1 MIYIGYRIEDDVVYK
16 ILNGDKFKLVS
27 YFSDSTWHN
36 TGRVSITIETDAKE
50 RFTFDY
56 NLEKEDSGGSW
67 NERHEHKRLHYFMV
81 TCTTLSE
88 NDICIK
94 NDHSKDADDTWIPFL
109 DWVDKLIC
117 PIREFMQKRSK
128 EMDAVKNIE
137 KDFSD

>member
-1 MIYIGYRIEDDVVYK
+1 MIYIGYRVEDDVVYK
-16 ILNGDKFKLVS
+16 TLNGEKFNVVS
-27 YFSDSTWHN
+27 YFSDSTWRN
-36 TGRVSITIETDAKE
+36 VGRVAITIETDTNEKC
-50 RFTFDY
+50 TFDF
-56 NLEKEDSGGSW
+56 NLEKDNCDRW
-67 NERHEHKRLHYFMV
+67 NEKQDYKRLHYFMI
-81 TCTTLSE
+81 TCTTLSD

-94 NDHSKDADDTWIPFL
+94 NDHGKEAEETWIPFL

>member
-16 ILNGDKFKLVS
+16 TLNGEKFHLTC
-27 YFSDSTWHN
+27 YFSDSTWKH
-36 TGRVSITIETDAKE
+36 TGRVAFTIESDE
-50 RFTFDY
+50 NDRFTFDY
-56 NLEKEDSGGSW
+56 SLEKEDNSGW
-67 NERHEHKRLHYFMV
+67 NEKALEYKRLHYFMI
-81 TCTTLSE
+81 TCTTLSD
-88 NDICIK
+88 NDVCIK
-94 NDHSKDADDTWIPFL
+94 NDQSKNNEDSWIPFL

>member
-1 MIYIGYRIEDDVVYK
+1 MIYIGYKIEDDVVYK
-16 ILNGDKFKLVS
+16 TLNGEKFKLVS
-27 YFSDSTWHN
+27 YFSDSTWRN

-50 RFTFDY
+50 KCTFDFS
-56 NLEKEDSGGSW
+56 LEKDNRDGW
-67 NERHEHKRLHYFMV
+67 NEKQEYKRLHYFMI
-81 TCTTLSE
+81 TCSTLSD

-94 NDHSKDADDTWIPFL
+94 NDHGKEAEETWIPFL

>member
-1 MIYIGYRIEDDVVYK
+1 MIYIGYRVEDDVVYK
-16 ILNGDKFKLVS
+16 TLNGEKFNVVS
-27 YFSDSTWHN
+27 YFSDSTWRN
-36 TGRVSITIETDAKE
+36 VGRVAITIETDANEKC
-50 RFTFDY
+50 TFDF
-56 NLEKEDSGGSW
+56 NLEKDNCDRW
-67 NERHEHKRLHYFMV
+67 NEKSEYKRLHYFMI
-81 TCTTLSE
+81 TCTTLSD

-94 NDHSKDADDTWIPFL
+94 NDHGKEAEETWIPFL

>member
-16 ILNGDKFKLVS
+16 TLNGEKFKLVS
-27 YFSDSTWHN
+27 YFSDSTWNN
-36 TGRVSITIETDAKE
+36 TGRVAITIETDEKE

-56 NLEKEDSGGSW
+56 NLEKEDNGSW
-67 NERHEHKRLHYFMV
+67 NERHQHKRLHYFMV
-81 TCTTLSE
+81 TCTTISD

-94 NDHSKDADDTWIPFL
+94 NDQDKDNEATWIPFL